1 MIILKSP
8 ASSVI
13 FNDGEF
19 FTGHGAIKM
28 QAEISNYE
36 GPKRCVAGQKY
47 STSSHN
53 QAGKI
58 SADLLQVQRRVT
70 IYSRLG
76 SKSQKGMAV
85 GKGARS
91 HHIEHQ
97 RSGAACLRW
106 S

>member
-28 QAEISNYE
+28 QTEISDYE

-47 STSSHN
+47 STSGYN
-53 QAGKI
+53 RTGKI
-58 SADLLQVQRRVT
+58 SCRFAAGAETSNNLLP
-70 IYSRLG
+70 LG
-76 SKSQKGMAV
+76 
-85 GKGARS
+85 
-91 HHIEHQ
+91 
-97 RSGAACLRW
+97 
-106 S
+106 